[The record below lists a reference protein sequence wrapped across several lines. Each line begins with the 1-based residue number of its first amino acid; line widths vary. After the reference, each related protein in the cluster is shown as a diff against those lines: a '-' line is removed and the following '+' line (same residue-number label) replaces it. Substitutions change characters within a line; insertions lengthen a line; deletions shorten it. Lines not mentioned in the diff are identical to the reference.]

1 MRFRRWCLGV
11 LLLAALVGCQTLDS
25 HAASKV
31 YNFSGFTGVRA
42 SAAVDVELTQ
52 GEAFRVVVASEDGDF
67 SGLELEVKDGLLIAM
82 RPEKLWK
89 NKTLSIRRVDGRR
102 VVEIDGK
109 SVPTYTVRVT
119 APRIDHLGASVSSI
133 VMADRI
139 ETRKLDIEASSSGDI
154 RAKIAGGDVSVGAS
168 SSGDVHVSGTC
179 DKLDID
185 ANSSA
190 DVRAD
195 DLTCQQGVLKAS
207 SSGDI
212 RAKIAGGDVS
222 VDASSGGD
230 VHVSGTCGKLDI
242 EANSSADVKADKLTC
257 RRGDLQAS
265 SGADIVVRLTDA
277 VTAHANSGGNIVVRG
292 GATPI
297 KVKETS
303 GGDVSIRD

>member
-1 MRFRRWCLGV
+1 M
-11 LLLAALVGCQTLDS
+11 
-25 HAASKV
+25 
-31 YNFSGFTGVRA
+31 
-42 SAAVDVELTQ
+42 
-52 GEAFRVVVASEDGDF
+52 
-67 SGLELEVKDGLLIAM
+67 
-82 RPEKLWK
+82 
-89 NKTLSIRRVDGRR
+89 DGRR
-102 VVEIDGK
+102 VVEIDGE

-154 RAKIAGGDVSVGAS
+154 RAKIAGGDVSVDAN

-190 DVRAD
+190 DVR
-195 DLTCQQGVLKAS
+195 
-207 SSGDI
+207 
-212 RAKIAGGDVS
+212 
-222 VDASSGGD
+222 
-230 VHVSGTCGKLDI
+230 
-242 EANSSADVKADKLTC
+242 ADKLTC

-297 KVKETS
+297 K
-303 GGDVSIRD
+303 